1 MKQVLLIMLAL
12 LLAVAH
18 QAYAQRRL
26 VVADME
32 TLIPIAG
39 ANVISRDGTSTT
51 DSLGYVSI
59 SDSCRTLTFSHVN
72 YESRL
77 INVDEVRDTVFLISK
92 LLNIGEVVVLGRGKR
107 EEIPEALKKQLRF
120 EKTDA
125 QLAAADPSRGTNLLE
140 LFGYIIPKSWRKGYR
155 KEQRRKQLQKILE
168 DY

>member
-1 MKQVLLIMLAL
+1 MKNVQLIVLAL
-12 LLAVAH
+12 LLAIAH

-39 ANVISRDGTSTT
+39 ANVTSRDGTSTT

-72 YESRL
+72 YENRI
-77 INVDEVRDTVFLISK
+77 INVEEVRDTVFLISK
-92 LLNIGEVVVLGRGKR
+92 LLNIGEVIVLGHGQR
-107 EEIPEALKKQLRF
+107 EEISETLKKQLRMDRT
-120 EKTDA
+120 EA
-125 QLAAADPSRGTNLLE
+125 ELAAASPSGVNLLP
-140 LFGYIIPKSWRKGYR
+140 LLAKIIPKKWRPGYR

-168 DY
+168 EY